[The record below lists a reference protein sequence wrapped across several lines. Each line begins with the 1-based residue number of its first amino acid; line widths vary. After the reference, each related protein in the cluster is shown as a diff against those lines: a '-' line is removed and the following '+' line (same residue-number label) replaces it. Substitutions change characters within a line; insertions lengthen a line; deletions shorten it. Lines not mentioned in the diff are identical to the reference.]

1 MAKWCA
7 ATAMRAMQANRG
19 GDRNTKLRQVR
30 LDRVQFLAEMRTSQ
44 LPAIPG
50 FRVERDCF
58 VRRRISI
65 STYRR
70 VRTCKNHRTGTKL
83 FIQYRPACP
92 WLCAVKITAIG
103 DDRQGLRRPELR
115 TLFNCFVG
123 ARLLL
128 IEVAVDFLQVSG
140 VDCRF
145 VSRHAVFGKSRPR
158 ASSYPD
164 SLRLGSRKSDTLI
177 RCYPKSS
184 VSAYR
189 VEMELHSSWLR
200 RKNVQNLEDLRRLPD
215 LLHPS
220 HVKFVRIDWQH
231 LRHYLRRRGLPARI
245 ILQQAR
251 ARSKSIYAVIDY
263 LRRQVGLVNTDR
275 FLRLIPQDRE
285 IYSALMR
292 WALQW
297 E

>member
-1 MAKWCA
+1 
-7 ATAMRAMQANRG
+7 MRAIQANVG
-19 GDRNTKLRQVR
+19 GDRNTGLCLVR
-30 LDRVQFLAEMRTSQ
+30 LDRIQILAEMRTSQ

-103 DDRQGLRRPELR
+103 DDRLGLRRRELE
-115 TLFNCFVG
+115 TIAGSF
-123 ARLLL
+123 AKPRLLL
-128 IEVAVDFLQVSG
+128 LELAHDFSPEVG
-140 VDCRF
+140 VDVRF
-145 VSRHAVFGKSRPR
+145 VRAHGVFGKSKLVKTVYKNTIRYGTRRSTKLVR
-158 ASSYPD
+158 AYFKPEVRSF
-164 SLRLGSRKSDTLI
+164 RLEI
-177 RCYPKSS
+177 E
-184 VSAYR
+184 V
-189 VEMELHSSWLR
+189 HSSWLR
-200 RKNVQNLEDLRRLPD
+200 RHQVLTLKDLRRLPT

-220 HVKFVRIDWQH
+220 HVKFVRIDWQR
-231 LRHYLRRRGLPARI
+231 LRCHLRRRGLPARI